1 MGVLVHEMT
10 RVVLGEEEREDTD
23 MADTAGRASE
33 RAGERGR
40 DFLECIYRYHV
51 KL

>member
-1 MGVLVHEMT
+1 MGVLVHETT

-33 RAGERGR
+33 RAGEREGEI
-40 DFLECIYRYHV
+40 FLNVYTDIM
-51 KL
+51 